1 MLRYLTSLLVWLA
14 IALSPAAFAGF
25 VPKYGRFLQA
35 DPNASGLTVVSDAG
49 WYHGRAP
56 SVQAWEPSLR
66 TRTANGLHLSQYVG
80 SDPVSRSDP
89 LGLSYDMF
97 DEVEAI
103 AAEHTFSGLVGLQVA
118 KDHARGELKKLRA
131 YERAAFQWDELVM
144 DRDEAI
150 LFSVIG
156 SPFFS
161 TICFEEGTPIV
172 GTDGSSS
179 PIESVQL
186 GSAVFSIQDPFSIPP
201 SEQGV
206 DPDSYKTIDS
216 AGWRAVSVEST
227 GGGGGRVSATLLRP
241 LQWVEATGAAAGRE
255 LPVDFH
261 EFDLAGPLV
270 VTAVSPAPVVA
281 SGGAGSSVVT
291 GVFRTEKR
299 PIVRVWLYGEDKSIG
314 VTPTHPFF
322 DHQRQ
327 VWIPAAELKP
337 GDQVRTFS
345 GFASVVRVEDRG
357 ETATVYN
364 IETHR
369 THTYFAGAE
378 GAWVHNPCFGKGP
391 SRIFAKMNDRLLSV
405 TVSELGSLAEF
416 VPLLRQAIKW
426 GLRNNAVRGLLDT
439 GTVMNVQLARALRE
453 AADKGLRFEG
463 AKVIDLENGSFRL
476 LWDAF
481 Q

>member
-1 MLRYLTSLLVWLA
+1 MFRYLTSLLVCLA
-14 IALSPAAFAGF
+14 VALSPAAFAGF

-56 SVQAWEPSLR
+56 NVQAWDPSLQN
-66 TRTANGLHLSQYVG
+66 RTANGLHLSQYVG
-80 SDPVSRSDP
+80 SNPVSRSDP

-161 TICFEEGTPIV
+161 KICFEAGTPVV
-172 GTDGSSS
+172 GADGHPSL
-179 PIESVQL
+179 IESVAL
-186 GSAVFSIQDPFSIPP
+186 GSAVFSIQDPSSMPP
-201 SEQGV
+201 SGQDA
-206 DPDSYKTIDS
+206 DPDSYDTIDPSSWRAISVESTDSAGARFTAVLLRPFKWVELAGAATGCDLPIDFHGLDLASPLKITAISPAPSIDS
-216 AGWRAVSVEST
+216 AG
-227 GGGGGRVSATLLRP
+227 P
-241 LQWVEATGAAAGRE
+241 
-255 LPVDFH
+255 
-261 EFDLAGPLV
+261 
-270 VTAVSPAPVVA
+270 
-281 SGGAGSSVVT
+281 GSSVVT
-291 GVFRTEKR
+291 GVFRTESR
-299 PIVRVWLYGEDKSIG
+299 PIVRVWLFGEATSIG

-322 DHQRQ
+322 DHQHQ
-327 VWIPAAELKP
+327 AWTPAAELKP

-345 GFASVVRVEDRG
+345 GFASVMRVENRG

-369 THTYFAGAE
+369 THTYFAGAAR
-378 GAWVHNPCFGKGP
+378 AWVHNTCEYPKKGQ
-391 SRIFAKMNDRLLSV
+391 RLE
-405 TVSELGSLAEF
+405 TVKEWVYEKIQLMRRA
-416 VPLLRQAIKW
+416 
-426 GLRNNAVRGLLDT
+426 
-439 GTVMNVQLARALRE
+439 NVSPNQKKFCSWCR
-453 AADKGLRFEG
+453 
-463 AKVIDLENGSFRL
+463 
-476 LWDAF
+476 
-481 Q
+481 